1 MENKKNYYSVLYKAT
16 YPDSGVISYKPLKV
30 IKGFYD
36 EEQETFE
43 DVETGNIYN
52 CVNMSIPTF
61 GNDQDNIVTA
71 LSSEIVEY
79 DGEDPEYFSFPIEE
93 SKLIEYCEAGPF
105 EGIAPEEVY
114 EREVRS
120 YFLYSVYDEQCD
132 DNIFYL
138 ADKLE
143 DHTSYNIDV
152 SLDIVDAVSDSKAV
166 NNNQNLLMI
175 VAGGLQEMIQNG
187 ELQLDIEGLTEP
199 QATGAPKSAED
210 SVLTPIIHDFDPDQL
225 EDDIKAEVMGQD
237 HVVNAVVST
246 LYRNKKYHEHDGLK
260 SNIAIFGPSG
270 CGKTEI
276 VRAVA
281 RHLDIPMTVF
291 DATSAT
297 ASGYVGTS
305 VTQCIKDLIQ
315 VCKGDIA
322 KAEHGIIV
330 IDEFDKL
337 AQQGGGES
345 VNKGDV
351 QNELFKMLEGDE
363 ITIAGDSYKEQSFR
377 FNPKNITFICIG
389 SGQALIDSK
398 REEGPKRLIGFRAYT
413 EESKKE
419 EEEKKKKA
427 EKEVVLE
434 PEDLIKFGI
443 KPELL
448 RRLSVIKVV
457 NQLGK
462 DDLVNILTNSRISN
476 LKVYEKAFE
485 DVDHVKLVY
494 KRDILEA
501 IVEKSTKEKAG
512 ASGLK
517 RVVDDLF
524 QTAVR
529 KVRLL
534 EGAPGE
540 LVLTKDTIE
549 DSTKFRLYR
558 LDGQNK
564 VQVYPAK
571 KGKVKT
577 LGTK

>member
-61 GNDQDNIVTA
+61 GKDQDNIVTA

-120 YFLYSVYDEQCD
+120 YFLYSVYDEEID

-187 ELQLDIEGLTEP
+187 ELELDIEGLTEP
-199 QATGAPKSAED
+199 QAQGAPKCAED
-210 SVLTPIIHDFDPDQL
+210 SVLTPIVHDFDPDKL
-225 EDDIKAEVMGQD
+225 EEEVKAEVMGQD

-276 VRAVA
+276 IRSVS
-281 RHLDIPMTVF
+281 RHLDIPITVF
-291 DATSAT
+291 DATTAT
-297 ASGYVGTS
+297 ASGFVGTS

-315 VCKGDIA
+315 VCNGDVA

-337 AQQGGGES
+337 AQQGAGES

-363 ITIAGDSYKEQSFR
+363 ITIAADSYKEQSFR
-377 FNPKNITFICIG
+377 FNPKNVTFICIG

-398 REEGPKRLIGFRAYT
+398 KEEGPKRLIGFRAYT
-413 EESKKE
+413 EEPKKE
-419 EEEKKKKA
+419 EKQDS
-427 EKEVVLE
+427 KEIILE
-434 PEDLIKFGI
+434 PADLIKFGI

-476 LKVYEKAFE
+476 LKIYEKAFQ
-485 DVDHVKLVY
+485 DVDGVKIVY
-494 KRDILEA
+494 DRDILET
-501 IVEKSTKEKAG
+501 IVDKSTEEKAG

-517 RVVDDLF
+517 RVVDDMM
-524 QTAVR
+524 QVAVR
-529 KVRLL
+529 KIRLL
-534 EGAPGE
+534 EGQPGE
-540 LVLTKDTIE
+540 LELTKDTIT

-558 LDGQNK
+558 TDGANR
-564 VQVYPAK
+564 VQVYPQEEV
-571 KGKVKT
+571 KVKK
-577 LGTK
+577 LGSK

>member
-1 MENKKNYYSVLYKAT
+1 MENKKTWYTVLYEAT

-30 IKGFYD
+30 IKGYYD
-36 EEQETFE
+36 VDNEIFIDDETQQEHL
-43 DVETGNIYN
+43 
-52 CVNMSIPTF
+52 CVNMTIPTF
-61 GNDQDNIVTA
+61 GTDQDNIVTA
-71 LSSEIVEY
+71 LGNEIVEY
-79 DGEDPEYFSFPIEE
+79 PLGQETFFSFPIEE
-93 SKLIEYCEAGPF
+93 DKLLDYCANESFAGIDPM
-105 EGIAPEEVY
+105 EVY

-120 YFLYSVYDEQCD
+120 YYLYSVYDEKCD

-143 DHTSYNIDV
+143 DHTTYNIDV
-152 SLDIVDAVSDSKAV
+152 SLDIVDAVNDAQAV
-166 NNNQNLLMI
+166 NSNQNLLMI
-175 VAGGLQEMIQNG
+175 VAGGLQEMLQNG
-187 ELQLDIEGLTEP
+187 ELELDVPME
-199 QATGAPKSAED
+199 QAKGAPKSAAD
-210 SVLTPIIHDFDPDQL
+210 SVLTPIIHDFDPDEL
-225 EDDIKAEVMGQD
+225 EDNIKAEVMGQD

-246 LYRNKKYHEHDGLK
+246 LYRNKRYHEHDGLK

-276 VRAVA
+276 IRSVS

-297 ASGYVGTS
+297 ASGFVGTS

-315 VCKGDIA
+315 TCNGDIA

-363 ITIAGDSYKEQSFR
+363 ITIAADSYKEQSFR

-398 REEGPKRLIGFRAYT
+398 KEDGPKRPIGFRAYT
-413 EESKKE
+413 EETKKE
-419 EEEKKKKA
+419 EKK
-427 EKEVVLE
+427 EDKEIILE
-434 PEDLIKFGI
+434 PADLIKFGI

-476 LKVYEKAFE
+476 LKIYEKALQ
-485 DVDHVKLVY
+485 DVDHVRLVY
-494 KRDILEA
+494 SKNILET
-501 IVEKSTKEKAG
+501 IVDKSTKEKAG

-517 RVVDDLF
+517 RVVDDMF

-540 LVLTKDTIE
+540 LVLSKDTIE
-549 DSTKFRLYR
+549 DSTKFKLYR
-558 LDGQNK
+558 VDGQNK
-564 VQVYPAK
+564 VQVYPPK
-571 KGKVKT
+571 KGKVKK

>member
-1 MENKKNYYSVLYKAT
+1 MENKKTWYTVLYET
-16 YPDSGVISYKPLKV
+16 TFPDSGVISYKPIKT
-30 IKGFYD
+30 IKGYYD
-36 EEQETFE
+36 VDDEIFTDIESGEQFT
-43 DVETGNIYN
+43 

-61 GNDQDNIVTA
+61 GNDQDNILTA
-71 LSSEIVEY
+71 LADEIVEY
-79 DGEDPEYFSFPIEE
+79 PVENQKFFSFPIEE
-93 SKLIEYCEAGPF
+93 EKLLEYCDNEAF
-105 EGIAPEEVY
+105 KGIDPMEVY

-120 YFLYSVYDEQCD
+120 YFLYSVYDEKCD
-132 DNIFYL
+132 DNVFYL

-143 DHTSYNIDV
+143 DHNTYNIDV
-152 SLDIVDAVSDSKAV
+152 SLDIVDAVNDAQAV
-166 NNNQNLLMI
+166 NSNQNLLMI
-175 VAGGLQEMIQNG
+175 VAGGLQEMLQSG
-187 ELQLDIEGLTEP
+187 EIQLDMPIEE
-199 QATGAPKSAED
+199 AKGAPKSAAD
-210 SVLTPIIHDFDPDQL
+210 SAITPIVTDFDPDKL
-225 EDDIKAEVMGQD
+225 EEEIKAEVMGQD
-237 HVVNAVVST
+237 HVVDAVVSA
-246 LYRNKKYHEHDGLK
+246 LYKNTKYYDHDGLK

-276 VRAVA
+276 IRAVS

-315 VCKGDIA
+315 VCNGDIA
-322 KAEHGIIV
+322 KAERGIIV

-363 ITIAGDSYKEQSFR
+363 ITIAGESYKEQSFR

-398 REEGPKRLIGFRAYT
+398 KEDTPKRPIGFRVQDT
-413 EESKKE
+413 EVKENKKE
-419 EEEKKKKA
+419 EPG
-427 EKEVVLE
+427 KEVILT

-448 RRLSVIKVV
+448 RRISVMKVV

-462 DDLVNILTNSRISN
+462 DDLVNILSNSRISN
-476 LKVYEKAFE
+476 LKIYEKALQ
-485 DVDHVKLVY
+485 DVDNVTLVY
-494 KRDILEA
+494 DKEILEA
-501 IVEKSTKEKAG
+501 IVDKSTEEKAG

-517 RVVDDLF
+517 RVVDDMF
-524 QTAVR
+524 RTAVR

-534 EGAPGE
+534 EGKPGE
-540 LVLTKDTIE
+540 LVFSKETLE
-549 DSTKFRLYR
+549 DPTKFELYR
-558 LDGQNK
+558 LDSQNK
-564 VQVYPAK
+564 VMVYPPEK
-571 KGKVKT
+571 EKVKT
-577 LGTK
+577 LGRK

>member
-1 MENKKNYYSVLYKAT
+1 MKQ
-16 YPDSGVISYKPLKV
+16 KPWRDERIL
-30 IKGFYD
+30 FDRMMD
-36 EEQETFE
+36 EEQAF
-43 DVETGNIYN
+43 V
-52 CVNMSIPTF
+52 
-61 GNDQDNIVTA
+61 
-71 LSSEIVEY
+71 LK
-79 DGEDPEYFSFPIEE
+79 
-93 SKLIEYCEAGPF
+93 KLDYWTKF
-105 EGIAPEEVY
+105 
-114 EREVRS
+114 
-120 YFLYSVYDEQCD
+120 
-132 DNIFYL
+132 
-138 ADKLE
+138 
-143 DHTSYNIDV
+143 
-152 SLDIVDAVSDSKAV
+152 
-166 NNNQNLLMI
+166 
-175 VAGGLQEMIQNG
+175 
-187 ELQLDIEGLTEP
+187 
-199 QATGAPKSAED
+199 
-210 SVLTPIIHDFDPDQL
+210 
-225 EDDIKAEVMGQD
+225 
-237 HVVNAVVST
+237 
-246 LYRNKKYHEHDGLK
+246 
-260 SNIAIFGPSG
+260 
-270 CGKTEI
+270 
-276 VRAVA
+276 
-281 RHLDIPMTVF
+281 
-291 DATSAT
+291 
-297 ASGYVGTS
+297 
-305 VTQCIKDLIQ
+305 
-315 VCKGDIA
+315 
-322 KAEHGIIV
+322 
-330 IDEFDKL
+330 
-337 AQQGGGES
+337 
-345 VNKGDV
+345 
-351 QNELFKMLEGDE
+351 
-363 ITIAGDSYKEQSFR
+363 
-377 FNPKNITFICIG
+377 PKNITFICIG

-512 ASGLK
+512 AIGLK

>member
-1 MENKKNYYSVLYKAT
+1 MENNKTWYTMLYET
-16 YPDSGVISYKPLKV
+16 TFPDSGVISYKPVKV
-30 IKGFYD
+30 VKGYYD
-36 EEQETFE
+36 VDNETFI
-43 DVETGNIYN
+43 DGETQEEYL
-52 CVNMSIPTF
+52 CVNMTIPTF
-61 GNDQDNIVTA
+61 GTDQDNILTA
-71 LSSEIVEY
+71 LEKEIVEY
-79 DGEDPEYFSFPIEE
+79 PVDQQKFFAFPIEE
-93 SKLIEYCEAGPF
+93 EKLLEYCDNETFAGMDPM
-105 EGIAPEEVY
+105 EVY

-120 YFLYSVYDEQCD
+120 YFLYSVYDEKCD

-143 DHTSYNIDV
+143 DHNTYNIDV
-152 SLDIVDAVSDSKAV
+152 SMDVVDAVNDAQAV
-166 NNNQNLLMI
+166 NSNQNLLMI
-175 VAGGLQEMIQNG
+175 VAGGIQEMLQSG
-187 ELQLDIEGLTEP
+187 ELQLEMPMED
-199 QATGAPKSAED
+199 AKGAPKSAAE
-210 SVLTPIIHDFDPDQL
+210 SAITPIVTDFDPDKL
-225 EDDIKAEVMGQD
+225 EEEIKAEVMGQD
-237 HVVNAVVST
+237 HVVDAVVSA
-246 LYRNKKYHEHDGLK
+246 LYKNTKYYDHDGLK

-276 VRAVA
+276 IRAVS

-315 VCKGDIA
+315 VCNGDIA
-322 KAEHGIIV
+322 KAERGIIV

-363 ITIAGDSYKEQSFR
+363 ITIAGESYKEQSFR

-398 REEGPKRLIGFRAYT
+398 KEDAPKRLIGFRAP
-413 EESKKE
+413 EPEAVEKKKE
-419 EEEKKKKA
+419 EPG
-427 EKEVVLE
+427 KEVVLT

-448 RRLSVIKVV
+448 RRISVMKVV

-462 DDLVNILTNSRISN
+462 DDLVNILSNSRISN
-476 LKVYEKAFE
+476 LKIYEKAFQ
-485 DVDHVKLVY
+485 DVDQVTLVY
-494 KRDILEA
+494 DKEILEA
-501 IVEKSTKEKAG
+501 IVDKSTEEKAG

-517 RVVDDLF
+517 RVVDDMF
-524 QTAVR
+524 RTAVR
-529 KVRLL
+529 KVRIL
-534 EGAPGE
+534 EGHPGE
-540 LVLTKDTIE
+540 LVLSKETLE
-549 DSTKFRLYR
+549 DPTKFELYR
-558 LDGQNK
+558 LDSQNK
-564 VQVYPAK
+564 VKVYPSEK
-571 KGKVKT
+571 EKVKT

>member
-1 MENKKNYYSVLYKAT
+1 MEDKKNYYSVLYKAT

-30 IKGFYD
+30 IKGYYD
-36 EEQETFE
+36 QEQETFE
-43 DVETGNIYN
+43 DFETGNIYN

-61 GNDQDNIVTA
+61 GTDQDNIVTA

-79 DGEDPEYFSFPIEE
+79 EGEEPEYFSFPIEE
-93 SKLIEYCEAGPF
+93 DKLIEFAEESQY
-105 EGIAPEEVY
+105 EGIEPTEMY

-120 YFLYSVYDEQCD
+120 YFLYSVYDEECD
-132 DNIFYL
+132 DNVFYL

-143 DHTSYNIDV
+143 DHASYNIDV
-152 SLDIVDAVSDSKAV
+152 TLDVVNAVAESKAV
-166 NNNQNLLMI
+166 NSNQNLLMV
-175 VAGGLQEMIQNG
+175 VAGNLQEMIKNG
-187 ELQLDIEGLTEP
+187 ELEIGINLEDSSEQELK
-199 QATGAPKSAED
+199 GAPKSAED
-210 SVLTPIIHDFDPDQL
+210 SVLTPIVHDFDPDEL
-225 EDDIKAEVMGQD
+225 EAQVKAEVMGQD

-276 VRAVA
+276 IRSVS
-281 RHLDIPMTVF
+281 RHLDIPITVF
-291 DATSAT
+291 DATTAT
-297 ASGYVGTS
+297 ASGFVGTS

-315 VCKGDIA
+315 TCNGDIA

-337 AQQGGGES
+337 AQQGAGES

-363 ITIAGDSYKEQSFR
+363 ITIAADSYKEQSFR
-377 FNPKNITFICIG
+377 FNPKNVTFICIG

-413 EESKKE
+413 EETKKE
-419 EEEKKKKA
+419 EKKEEK
-427 EKEVVLE
+427 EIILE
-434 PEDLIKFGI
+434 PTDLIKFGI

-476 LKVYEKAFE
+476 LRIYEKAFQE
-485 DVDHVKLVY
+485 VDGVKIVY
-494 KRDILEA
+494 DRDILES
-501 IVEKSTKEKAG
+501 IVDKSTEEKAG

-517 RVVDDLF
+517 RVVDDMM
-524 QTAVR
+524 QVAVR
-529 KVRLL
+529 KIRLL
-534 EGAPGE
+534 DGQPGE
-540 LVLTKDTIE
+540 LELTQETVK

-558 LDGQNK
+558 TDGANR
-564 VQVYPAK
+564 VQVYPQEEV
-571 KGKVKT
+571 KVKKI
-577 LGTK
+577 GSK

>member
-16 YPDSGVISYKPLKV
+16 YPDSGVISYKPLRV
-30 IKGFYD
+30 VKGFYD
-36 EEQETFE
+36 VDQETFE
-43 DVETGNIYN
+43 DVETGNIYT

-79 DGEDPEYFSFPIEE
+79 EGEDPEYFSFPIEE
-93 SKLIEYCEAGPF
+93 DKLIEYCEAGPF
-105 EGIAPEEVY
+105 EGIDPKEVY

-120 YFLYSVYDEQCD
+120 YFLYSVYDEKCD
-132 DNIFYL
+132 DNVFYL

-143 DHTSYNIDV
+143 DHATYNIDV
-152 SLDIVDAVSDSKAV
+152 SLDIVDAVNDAQSV
-166 NNNQNLLMI
+166 NANQNLLMI
-175 VAGGLQEMIQNG
+175 VAGGLQEMLQNG
-187 ELQLDIEGLTEP
+187 ELQLDTPMEEA
-199 QATGAPKSAED
+199 QGAPKSAAD
-210 SVLTPIIHDFDPDQL
+210 SVLTPIVHDFDPDVL
-225 EDDIKAEVMGQD
+225 EDEIRAEVMGQD

-246 LYRNKKYHEHDGLK
+246 LYRNKRYHEHDGLK

-297 ASGYVGTS
+297 ASGFVGTS

-337 AQQGGGES
+337 AQQNGGES

-398 REEGPKRLIGFRAYT
+398 KEDGPKRPIGFRTST
-413 EESKKE
+413 EPVKEEKKE
-419 EEEKKKKA
+419 E
-427 EKEVVLE
+427 KEIILE

-462 DDLVNILTNSRISN
+462 DDLINILTNSRISN
-476 LKVYEKAFE
+476 LKIYEKAFQ
-485 DVDHVKLVY
+485 DVDQVRLVY

-501 IVEKSTKEKAG
+501 IVDKSTKEKAG

-534 EGAPGE
+534 DGAPGE
-540 LVLTKDTIE
+540 LVLSRDTIE
-549 DSTKFRLYR
+549 DSTKFKLYR
-558 LDGQNK
+558 VDGKDK